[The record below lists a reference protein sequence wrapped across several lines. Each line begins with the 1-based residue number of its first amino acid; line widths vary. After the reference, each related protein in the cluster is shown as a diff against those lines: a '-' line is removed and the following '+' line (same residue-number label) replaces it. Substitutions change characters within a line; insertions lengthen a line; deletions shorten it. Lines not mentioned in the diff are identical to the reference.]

1 MKMLYEVY
9 SLLPF
14 LELADIDNSSQ
25 RHLNIPGF
33 ASKTLQIDHN
43 TENQSRLGIDQA
55 SAGSVIRYRVYLD
68 PECTSTKCYSRFT
81 YYNYLESIGNRLAA
95 HCSAVRIF
103 ALDVLSFNSNKRS
116 HP

>member
-43 TENQSRLGIDQA
+43 PENQSR
-55 SAGSVIRYRVYLD
+55 VW
-68 PECTSTKCYSRFT
+68 ESTK
-81 YYNYLESIGNRLAA
+81 AQP
-95 HCSAVRIF
+95 V
-103 ALDVLSFNSNKRS
+103 V
-116 HP
+116 